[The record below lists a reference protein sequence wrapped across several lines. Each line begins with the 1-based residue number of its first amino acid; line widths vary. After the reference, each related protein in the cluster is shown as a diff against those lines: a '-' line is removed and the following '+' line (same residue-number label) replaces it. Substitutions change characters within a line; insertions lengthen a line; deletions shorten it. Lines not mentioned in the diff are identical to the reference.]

1 MGQRKVLIYS
11 YLGVERTFF
20 MPRTGSF
27 GGFDFDPE
35 VFAEFMSENPTWN
48 DAIIASGVLAQD
60 NTIMDL
66 IGEKGNVAT
75 IPFYTPIDEQDSQA
89 LNNDGETNNTPV
101 EITGKKQTCMLIQ
114 RMKAWKAKD
123 FTKELTGAD
132 PMTHVANSVAGFY
145 KQVRTRDLMTTVDA
159 VLSLSGMENHITDLS
174 LTGEG
179 TVGDAN
185 KIDDTTLIFAQQKAL
200 GDSADKMGLLVLN
213 SYIYAKYKAM
223 GLVDYNKYTI
233 ANAVEREVNLPTIGG
248 FIPLVTDRFT
258 VDTTGTNPVYKTY
271 MLGTGSVLTCDKTN
285 YENPYYTD
293 YDPETSA
300 GIEKLYT
307 KQGYVLHPNGFSIN
321 ANKIAKESPVA
332 PFVGAWIEIPD
343 CCAWFPVLFVAP
355 FAGAWI
361 EISVTIH
368 IITDVVRRSLR
379 G

>member
-1 MGQRKVLIYS
+1 
-11 YLGVERTFF
+11 

-132 PMTHVANSVAGFY
+132 PMTHVANSVASFY

-321 ANKIAKESPVA
+321 ANKITKESPTNEEL
-332 PFVGAWIEIPD
+332 GTKGNW
-343 CCAWFPVLFVAP
+343 
-355 FAGAWI
+355 
-361 EISVTIH
+361 
-368 IITDVVRRSLR
+368 SLAFKQKNIR
-379 G
+379 MGVIKSNG

>member
-1 MGQRKVLIYS
+1 
-11 YLGVERTFF
+11 
-20 MPRTGSF
+20 
-27 GGFDFDPE
+27 
-35 VFAEFMSENPTWN
+35 
-48 DAIIASGVLAQD
+48 
-60 NTIMDL
+60 
-66 IGEKGNVAT
+66 
-75 IPFYTPIDEQDSQA
+75 
-89 LNNDGETNNTPV
+89 
-101 EITGKKQTCMLIQ
+101 MLIQ

-132 PMTHVANSVAGFY
+132 PMTHVANSVASFY
-145 KQVRTRDLMTTVDA
+145 KQVRTRDLMATVDA

-179 TVGDAN
+179 TVGDVN

-258 VDTTGTNPVYKTY
+258 VDTAGTNPVYKTY

-321 ANKIAKESPVA
+321 SNKIAKESPTNA
-332 PFVGAWIEIPD
+332 ELGAKANW
-343 CCAWFPVLFVAP
+343 
-355 FAGAWI
+355 
-361 EISVTIH
+361 
-368 IITDVVRRSLR
+368 SLAFNQKNIR
-379 G
+379 MGVIKSNG

>member
-1 MGQRKVLIYS
+1 
-11 YLGVERTFF
+11 

-123 FTKELTGAD
+123 FTRELTGAD
-132 PMTHVANSVAGFY
+132 PMTHVANSVASFY

-174 LTGEG
+174 LTGKG
-179 TVGDAN
+179 AVGDAN

-258 VDTTGTNPVYKTY
+258 VDTTRTNPVYKTY

-321 ANKIAKESPVA
+321 ANKIEKESPTNAELGVKEN
-332 PFVGAWIEIPD
+332 W
-343 CCAWFPVLFVAP
+343 
-355 FAGAWI
+355 
-361 EISVTIH
+361 
-368 IITDVVRRSLR
+368 SLAFNQKNIR
-379 G
+379 MGVIKSNG

>member
-1 MGQRKVLIYS
+1 
-11 YLGVERTFF
+11 
-20 MPRTGSF
+20 MPRTGRF

-35 VFAEFMSENPTWN
+35 VFSEFMSENPTWN

-89 LNNDGETNNTPV
+89 LNNDGETDNTPA

-114 RMKAWKAKD
+114 RMKAWKSKD

-132 PMTHVANSVAGFY
+132 PMTHVANSVADFY

-174 LTGEG
+174 LTGKG
-179 TVGDAN
+179 TVGDVN

-248 FIPLVTDRFT
+248 FIPLVTDKFT

-321 ANKIAKESPVA
+321 ANKIAKESPTNA
-332 PFVGAWIEIPD
+332 ELGAKANW
-343 CCAWFPVLFVAP
+343 
-355 FAGAWI
+355 
-361 EISVTIH
+361 
-368 IITDVVRRSLR
+368 SLAFNQKNIR
-379 G
+379 MGVIKSNG

>member
-1 MGQRKVLIYS
+1 
-11 YLGVERTFF
+11 
-20 MPRTGSF
+20 MPRTGRF

-35 VFAEFMSENPTWN
+35 VFSEFMSENPTWN

-66 IGEKGNVAT
+66 IGEKGNIAT

-89 LNNDGETNNTPV
+89 LNNDGETDNTPV

-132 PMTHVANSVAGFY
+132 PMTHVANSVASFY

-159 VLSLSGMENHITDLS
+159 VLSLSGMKDHVTDLS
-174 LTGEG
+174 LTGAG

-223 GLVDYNKYTI
+223 GLVDYNKYTV

-321 ANKIAKESPVA
+321 ANKISKESPTNTELGT
-332 PFVGAWIEIPD
+332 VGNW
-343 CCAWFPVLFVAP
+343 
-355 FAGAWI
+355 
-361 EISVTIH
+361 
-368 IITDVVRRSLR
+368 SLAFNHKNIR
-379 G
+379 MGVIKANG

>member
-1 MGQRKVLIYS
+1 
-11 YLGVERTFF
+11 
-20 MPRTGSF
+20 MPRTGLF
-27 GGFDFDPE
+27 GGFYFDPE
-35 VFAEFMSENPTWN
+35 EFSRYMTENPTWN

-89 LNNDGETNNTPV
+89 LNNDGETDNTPV

-114 RMKAWKAKD
+114 RMKAWKSKD

-132 PMTHVANSVAGFY
+132 PMTHVANSVASFY

-271 MLGTGSVLTCDKTN
+271 MLGTSSVLTCDKTN

-321 ANKIAKESPVA
+321 ANKIAKESPTNA
-332 PFVGAWIEIPD
+332 ELGAKGNW
-343 CCAWFPVLFVAP
+343 
-355 FAGAWI
+355 
-361 EISVTIH
+361 
-368 IITDVVRRSLR
+368 SLAFNQKNIR
-379 G
+379 MGVIKSNG

>member
-1 MGQRKVLIYS
+1 
-11 YLGVERTFF
+11 
-20 MPRTGSF
+20 MPRTGRF

-35 VFAEFMSENPTWN
+35 VFSEFMSENPTWN

-89 LNNDGETNNTPV
+89 LNNDGETDNTPA

-114 RMKAWKAKD
+114 RMKAWKSKD

-132 PMTHVANSVAGFY
+132 PMTHVANSVADFY

-174 LTGEG
+174 LTGKD
-179 TVGDAN
+179 TVGDVN

-248 FIPLVTDRFT
+248 FIPLVTDKFT

-321 ANKIAKESPVA
+321 ANKIAKESPTNA
-332 PFVGAWIEIPD
+332 ELGAKANW
-343 CCAWFPVLFVAP
+343 
-355 FAGAWI
+355 
-361 EISVTIH
+361 
-368 IITDVVRRSLR
+368 SLAFNQKNIR
-379 G
+379 MGVIKSNG

>member
-1 MGQRKVLIYS
+1 
-11 YLGVERTFF
+11 
-20 MPRTGSF
+20 MPRTGRF

-35 VFAEFMSENPTWN
+35 VFSEFMSENPTWN

-89 LNNDGETNNTPV
+89 LNNDGETDNTPA

-159 VLSLSGMENHITDLS
+159 VLSLSGMEKHITDLS

-179 TVGDAN
+179 TVGDVN

-321 ANKIAKESPVA
+321 ANKIAKESPTNA
-332 PFVGAWIEIPD
+332 ELGAKANW
-343 CCAWFPVLFVAP
+343 
-355 FAGAWI
+355 
-361 EISVTIH
+361 
-368 IITDVVRRSLR
+368 SLAFNQKNIR
-379 G
+379 MGVIKSNG

>member
-1 MGQRKVLIYS
+1 
-11 YLGVERTFF
+11 

-132 PMTHVANSVAGFY
+132 PMTHVANSVASFY

-174 LTGEG
+174 LTDEG

-293 YDPETSA
+293 YDPETFA

-321 ANKIAKESPVA
+321 ANKIAKESPTNEEL
-332 PFVGAWIEIPD
+332 GTKGNW
-343 CCAWFPVLFVAP
+343 
-355 FAGAWI
+355 
-361 EISVTIH
+361 
-368 IITDVVRRSLR
+368 SLAFNQKNIR
-379 G
+379 MGVIKSNG